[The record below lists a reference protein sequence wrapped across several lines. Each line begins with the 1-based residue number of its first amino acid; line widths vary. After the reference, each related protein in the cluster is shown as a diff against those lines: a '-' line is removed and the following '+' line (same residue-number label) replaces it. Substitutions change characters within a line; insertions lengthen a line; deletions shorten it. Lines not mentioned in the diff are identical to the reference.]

1 VKLIDHDEALTM
13 AQDTLIW
20 KRLPENLKTIFL
32 TSMMDL
38 SDQIQDKLVD
48 RNDVKPM
55 HEDERATMREHIV
68 YLSNALERERA
79 NSRRKTRL
87 LQRMLDPED
96 LGWAV
101 AHANEVRAIAYDIL
115 SQETFSDRDKENKQ

>member
-1 VKLIDHDEALTM
+1 MKLLDHEEALDM
-13 AQDTLIW
+13 AQDKLIW
-20 KRLPENLKTIFL
+20 SRLPDDLKAIYL

-38 SDQIQDKLVD
+38 SDEIQDKLMD

-68 YLSNALERERA
+68 YLGNALEQERA

-101 AHANEVRAIAYDIL
+101 SHEVRMIAYEIL
-115 SQETFSDRDKENKQ
+115 SQETYAERDAEAKQ

>member
-1 VKLIDHDEALTM
+1 MKLINHDEALTM

-20 KRLPENLKTIFL
+20 KNLPEKLQPMFL

-38 SDQIQDKLVD
+38 SDEIQAQLVARSTTRLD
-48 RNDVKPM
+48 D
-55 HEDERATMREHIV
+55 DERQTMREHI
-68 YLSNALERERA
+68 LFLGKALEQERA
-79 NSRRKTRL
+79 NSVRKTRL

-101 AHANEVRAIAYDIL
+101 SHEVRMIAYEIL
-115 SQETFSDRDKENKQ
+115 SQETYSDRDKENKQ

>member
-1 VKLIDHDEALTM
+1 MKLINHDEALTM

-20 KRLPENLKTIFL
+20 KNLPEKLQPMFL

-38 SDQIQDKLVD
+38 SDEIQAQLVARSTTRLD
-48 RNDVKPM
+48 D
-55 HEDERATMREHIV
+55 DERQTMRDHIL
-68 YLSNALERERA
+68 YLGKALEQERA
-79 NSRRKTRL
+79 NSVRKTRL

-101 AHANEVRAIAYDIL
+101 SHEVRMITYEIL
-115 SQETFSDRDKENKQ
+115 SQEAYYDRDKENKQ